1 MTHKSGCLW
10 YEMKIEK
17 IDRQI
22 KSLVAK
28 QNYYIDL
35 LENRQKSQR
44 RLSNIRNVGSDK
56 VHMVIE
62 ENRFFRYLCNRML
75 IPIKEKSTP
84 LWNEVTCKNCLSFR
98 KILEVK
104 SE

>member
-1 MTHKSGCLW
+1 MKHKSGCLW

-28 QNYYIDL
+28 KDYYIDL
-35 LENRQKSQR
+35 YEKRQKSQR

-56 VHMVIE
+56 IHMVIE
-62 ENRFFRYLCNRML
+62 KERKFYYLCNQAVL
-75 IPIKEKSTP
+75 PTKEKSTP
-84 LWNEVTCKNCLSFR
+84 LWSQVTCKNCLNYR
-98 KILEVK
+98 KVK
-104 SE
+104 SK